1 MYVEDLDFLLNVLIY
16 LSIFIYFYLF
26 ILYKEFKIF
35 RWNVNINSYIFF
47 CLFIWLTKEVVGD
60 NKS

>member
-35 RWNVNINSYIFF
+35 RWNVNINSLYVF
-47 CLFIWLTKEVVGD
+47 LFVYMVDEGSD
-60 NKS
+60 R